1 MTRKV
6 VTDTSALIDLGKGN
20 LLEVL
25 CRLPYEFILPK
36 PLRKN
41 ELLDYS
47 DEKSLTIDSAGIIT
61 VDVSTDQV
69 VRSSKLKK
77 QYNRLSL
84 NDCICLVLNDDQDG
98 ILLTGDSEMRRVAN
112 TKGMDCHGV
121 LWVVE
126 SLEKMAVC
134 RSLLIEVLKAWNSDS
149 DVYLPEGKVN
159 ELLRHFQH
167 QR

>member
-1 MTRKV
+1 MTCKV

-36 PLRKN
+36 PLREN

-84 NDCICLVLNDDQDG
+84 NDCICLVLNEDQYG

-112 TKGMDCHGV
+112 AKGMDCHGV

-126 SLEKMAVC
+126 ELEKMAVG
-134 RSLLIEVLKAWNSDS
+134 RSRIIEALKAWKLDS
-149 DVYLPEGKVN
+149 GVYLPEGKVN
-159 ELLRHFQH
+159 ELLTRFQH